1 MEWEHLKR
9 EKEATRK
16 SSARKSAGLRRPQSP
31 AVEDQGMLRRGYPE
45 NKDSNKLLDKVT
57 CEARYFEK
65 NQAGNHQS
73 HSLLF

>member
-1 MEWEHLKR
+1 MEREHLKR

-16 SSARKSAGLRRPQSP
+16 SSARKSAALRRPRSP
-31 AVEDQGMLRRGYPE
+31 VVEDQGMLRRRYPE
-45 NKDSNKLLDKVT
+45 NKDSSKLMDKFT